1 MRFRRRLAIRTFRAP
16 VLAMLGMALSAPGG
30 AETGKLPLT
39 GGVSSI
45 SGAAGGGLTPWAV
58 IGTNA
63 TEGEIGVSAFAT
75 RLRTRDYGLT
85 SSGLARGLYD
95 RVELSVARQDFGAAP
110 ASALNA
116 VAPFGVEPDLHL
128 KMDIIGAKVRLVGD
142 AILDT
147 DSPMPQISVGVEH
160 KRLHPAS
167 AGSVIQFLG
176 ADTEGTDVYVSATK
190 LLLDRNLLVHATL
203 RSTNANQNGLLGFG
217 GRGPGKS
224 GRSLQPEF
232 SVAYLL
238 RRDLAVG
245 AEWRFKPDNLRA
257 LGRAAGLGDA
267 LREDDWRDIFVV
279 WAPGKH
285 LSITLAYV
293 DLGRVVP
300 GVTAYRRQRG
310 AYLSLQAAY

>member
-1 MRFRRRLAIRTFRAP
+1 MRFRRRLAMRTFRAP

-30 AETGKLPLT
+30 ADTGKLPLT

-63 TEGEIGVSAFAT
+63 AESEIGVSAFAT

-85 SSGLARGLYD
+85 SSGLALGLYD

-128 KMDIIGAKVRLVGD
+128 KMDIIGAKVRLAGD

-167 AGSVIQFLG
+167 AGGVIQFLG

-217 GRGPGKS
+217 GRGPARS

-279 WAPGKH
+279 WAPSKH

>member
-1 MRFRRRLAIRTFRAP
+1 MRFRRWLALRAFHVP
-16 VLAMLGMALSAPGG
+16 VLAGLALALPAATV

-85 SSGLARGLYD
+85 SSGLALGLYD

-110 ASALNA
+110 AAALNA

-128 KMDIIGAKVRLVGD
+128 KMDIIGAKVRLLGD
-142 AILDT
+142 AVLDS
-147 DSPMPQISVGVEH
+147 DSPMPQIAVGVEH

-167 AGSVIQFLG
+167 AGGVVQFLG
-176 ADTEGTDVYVSATK
+176 ADTEGTDVYISATK

-217 GRGPGKS
+217 ANAPGRS
-224 GRSLQPEF
+224 SRSLQPEF

-238 RRDLAVG
+238 RRCLLYTS
-245 AEWRFKPDNLRA
+245 PSP
-257 LGRAAGLGDA
+257 
-267 LREDDWRDIFVV
+267 RD
-279 WAPGKH
+279 
-285 LSITLAYV
+285 
-293 DLGRVVP
+293 
-300 GVTAYRRQRG
+300 
-310 AYLSLQAAY
+310 

>member
-1 MRFRRRLAIRTFRAP
+1 MRFRRRLAMRTFRAP

-30 AETGKLPLT
+30 ADTGKLPLT

-63 TEGEIGVSAFAT
+63 AEGEIGVSAFAT

-85 SSGLARGLYD
+85 SSGLALGLYD

-128 KMDIIGAKVRLVGD
+128 KMDIIGAKVRLAGD

-167 AGSVIQFLG
+167 AGGVIQFLG

-217 GRGPGKS
+217 GRGPARS

-279 WAPGKH
+279 WAPSKH
-285 LSITLAYV
+285 LSVTLAYV

>member
-1 MRFRRRLAIRTFRAP
+1 MRFRRRLAMRTFRAP

-30 AETGKLPLT
+30 ADTGKLPLT

-63 TEGEIGVSAFAT
+63 AEGEIGVSAFAT

-85 SSGLARGLYD
+85 SSGLALGLYD

-128 KMDIIGAKVRLVGD
+128 KMDIIGAKVRLAGD

-167 AGSVIQFLG
+167 AGGVIQFLG

-279 WAPGKH
+279 WAPSKH
-285 LSITLAYV
+285 LSVTLAYV

>member
-1 MRFRRRLAIRTFRAP
+1 MSFRRRLAMRTFRTP
-16 VLAMLGMALSAPGG
+16 VLAMLCMALAAPGG

-85 SSGLARGLYD
+85 SSGLALGLYD

-128 KMDIIGAKVRLVGD
+128 KMDIIGAKVRLAGD
-142 AILDT
+142 AVLDT
-147 DSPMPQISVGVEH
+147 DSPMPQIAVGVEH

-167 AGSVIQFLG
+167 AGGVIEFLG

-203 RSTNANQNGLLGFG
+203 RYTNANQNGLLGFG
-217 GRGPGKS
+217 GRGPARS

-279 WAPGKH
+279 WVPSKH
-285 LSITLAYV
+285 LSVTLAYV

>member
-1 MRFRRRLAIRTFRAP
+1 MRFRRRLAMRTFRTP
-16 VLAMLGMALSAPGG
+16 VLAMLGMALAAPGG

-85 SSGLARGLYD
+85 SSGLALGLYD

-128 KMDIIGAKVRLVGD
+128 KMDIIGAKVRLAGD

-167 AGSVIQFLG
+167 AGGVIQFLG

-217 GRGPGKS
+217 GRGPARS

-279 WAPGKH
+279 WAPSKH